1 MWLDEQRS
9 SNPLR
14 IPHPKFDKLA
24 YQTQG
29 VGIFAKGEICLR
41 IDAYCL
47 HVCFFTQSFYHICRG
62 MSIAFQ
68 NKIPLFLIRQ
78 LDNALLIWYNI
89 LISA

>member
-29 VGIFAKGEICLR
+29 GVYSPKAKYASVLMHTVCMFVFLPNHFITFAGEC
-41 IDAYCL
+41 
-47 HVCFFTQSFYHICRG
+47 Q
-62 MSIAFQ
+62 
-68 NKIPLFLIRQ
+68 
-78 LDNALLIWYNI
+78 
-89 LISA
+89 

>member
-47 HVCFFTQSFYHICRG
+47 HVCFFYPIILSHLQGNVNSFP
-62 MSIAFQ
+62 
-68 NKIPLFLIRQ
+68 K
-78 LDNALLIWYNI
+78 
-89 LISA
+89 